1 MTKLVKPIN
10 ISLKRYTTLSV
21 AIDMLTEQRLTLLS
35 PATWQ
40 DKNDIAFLEAYRA
53 KREVANVFATCFTQA
68 SETYHHWGVFAG
80 HSEGVRVNI
89 NKLRFLSSLRGMKGF
104 LWNNVNYK
112 TLDEMKALRQ
122 IDIYELPFFKRW
134 AFRDE
139 KEFRLLF
146 ECEDAAERFK
156 SVELKREWITSVT
169 LSPWLPENLVVS
181 VKAAL
186 KSLPGCGKI
195 RILSTSLRDNEG
207 WKSASERVVNVSASR
222 GHPPQHF

>member
-1 MTKLVKPIN
+1 MTTLAKPGSN
-10 ISLKRYTTLSV
+10 TLKRYTALSV
-21 AIDMLTEQRLTLLS
+21 AIDLLTEQRLTLLA

-68 SETYHHWGVFAG
+68 PETYHHWSVFAS
-80 HSEGVRVNI
+80 HNEGVRINI
-89 NKLRFLSSLRGMKGF
+89 NKRLFLSSLRGKKGF
-104 LWNNVNYK
+104 LWNDVSYK
-112 TLDEMKALRQ
+112 TLDQLKALSK
-122 IDIYELPFFKRW
+122 IDIYELPFLKRW

-139 KEFRLLF
+139 KEFRLLV

-156 SVELKREWITSVT
+156 SVELRREWVTSVT
-169 LSPWLPENLVVS
+169 LSPWLPENLVIS

-186 KSLPGCGKI
+186 KSLPGCGKV
-195 RILSTSLRDNEG
+195 RVQGTSLRDNEG
-207 WKSASERVVNVSASR
+207 WKSAADRVVHASASR